1 MKKVVIIGTQGVP
14 ARYGGFETLVENI
27 IGDNCGPDIQYTVF
41 AVARICRKDLIIIKG
56 LFYDMYHLEPTE
68 CRVFHT
74 ICGR

>member
-27 IGDNCGPDIQYTVF
+27 IGDNCSPDIQYTVF
-41 AVARICRKDLIIIKG
+41 CSSKDMPERLENYKG
-56 LFYDMYHLEPTE
+56 AFYDMYRLEPTGY
-68 CRVFHT
+68 RVFHT